1 MQSQEKNI
9 VATKNSKKQIDKYTI
24 ILIIIMLIGIVT
36 RIIGLG
42 KIPIGIN
49 VDEAGTMYDAYTI
62 ANYGTD
68 RFGNTYPVY
77 MINYGGGQ
85 SALYTY
91 LSALLIKICGF
102 SLTVIRLPALI
113 FSILYMIFGFLL
125 TKDFKNKKLAILVE
139 FLIVICPWHFM
150 QSRWAL
156 DCNLLSSM
164 LLMSIYMLTRAVKL
178 KSKKRH
184 FLAGIFFGITLY
196 TYALSYIII
205 LILLLILLVYMLYAK
220 KIKILDIIVFG
231 IPLGLLAIPLILSIF
246 VNYGI
251 IEEIKLPFM
260 SILKM
265 WVFRSGEVN
274 LNNILHNIVILFKS
288 MFAFDYNDYNSF
300 PIFGTLYYISIP
312 FALFGF
318 IDSVKNIKKDI
329 KEKNLSLD
337 IIMLANFL
345 SVCVCNILVESGINR
360 INAIYISLIYY
371 TAIGIMYVSEN
382 RDKIFKF
389 IIAIYII
396 FYIAFLAYYF
406 GVYGKENTN
415 LSFNNDAV
423 EVVKYIEGNEKFDG
437 KIINFRVRA
446 IQPYIYTL
454 IGNETSPQEF
464 MNTIVIQSGGVRAYE
479 RYVFYNNSIDDNMIY
494 VVDNDENTKNILIEN
509 GFKVEKY
516 SENMDILYK

>member
-1 MQSQEKNI
+1 MKTQEKNFE
-9 VATKNSKKQIDKYTI
+9 TTQNNKKQINKYTI
-24 ILIIIMLIGIVT
+24 ILIIIMIIGIVT

-68 RFGNTYPVY
+68 RFENTYPVY

-91 LSALLIKICGF
+91 LLAILIKIFGF
-102 SLTVIRLPALI
+102 NLTVVRLPALI

-125 TKDFKNKKLAILVE
+125 TKNFKNKKLAILVE

-164 LLMSIYMLTRAVKL
+164 LLMSIYILTKAFKI
-178 KSKKRH
+178 KSKKMYL
-184 FLAGIFFGITLY
+184 LAGIFFGITLY

-205 LILLLILLVYMLYAK
+205 PILLLIILVYMIYAK
-220 KIKILDIIVFG
+220 KIKISDIIVFG
-231 IPLGLLAIPLILSIF
+231 IPLGLFAIPLILSLL

-265 WVFRSGEVN
+265 WVFRSGEIN
-274 LNNILHNIVILFKS
+274 LSNLFHNITILFKS
-288 MFAFDYNDYNSF
+288 MFAFDINDYNAL

-312 FALFGF
+312 FTLFGF
-318 IDSVKNIKKDI
+318 IDSVKHIKKHI

-345 SVCVCNILVESGINR
+345 SVCICNILVESGINR
-360 INAIYISLIYY
+360 LNAIYISLIYY

-396 FYIAFLAYYF
+396 FYIAFLVYYF

-423 EVVKYIEGNEKFDG
+423 EVVKYIEENEKFDG

-446 IQPYIYTL
+446 IQLYIYTL

-464 MNTIVIQSGGVRAYE
+464 MDTAVIQGGGVWSYG
-479 RYVFYNNSIDDNMIY
+479 RYVFYNNTIDDNMIY
-494 VVDNDENTKNILIEN
+494 IVDNDENTKNILLEN
-509 GFKVEKY
+509 GFKVEEY
-516 SENMDILYK
+516 SENIDILYK

>member
-1 MQSQEKNI
+1 
-9 VATKNSKKQIDKYTI
+9 
-24 ILIIIMLIGIVT
+24 
-36 RIIGLG
+36 
-42 KIPIGIN
+42 
-49 VDEAGTMYDAYTI
+49 
-62 ANYGTD
+62 
-68 RFGNTYPVY
+68 
-77 MINYGGGQ
+77 
-85 SALYTY
+85 
-91 LSALLIKICGF
+91 
-102 SLTVIRLPALI
+102 
-113 FSILYMIFGFLL
+113 
-125 TKDFKNKKLAILVE
+125 
-139 FLIVICPWHFM
+139 
-150 QSRWAL
+150 
-156 DCNLLSSM
+156 
-164 LLMSIYMLTRAVKL
+164 
-178 KSKKRH
+178 
-184 FLAGIFFGITLY
+184 
-196 TYALSYIII
+196 
-205 LILLLILLVYMLYAK
+205 
-220 KIKILDIIVFG
+220 
-231 IPLGLLAIPLILSIF
+231 
-246 VNYGI
+246 
-251 IEEIKLPFM
+251 
-260 SILKM
+260 M

-274 LNNILHNIVILFKS
+274 LNNILHNIVILIKS

-329 KEKNLSLD
+329 KEKKLSLD

-406 GVYGKENTN
+406 GAYGKENTN

-423 EVVKYIEGNEKFDG
+423 EVVKYIEGNEKFDR

-464 MNTIVIQSGGVRAYE
+464 MSTAVIYGGGVWSYG
-479 RYVFYNNSIDDNMIY
+479 RYVFYNNTIDDNMIY
-494 VVDNDENTKNILIEN
+494 IVDNDENTKNILLEN
-509 GFKVEKY
+509 GFKVEEY
-516 SENMDILYK
+516 SENIDILYK